1 MARDHR
7 KLRAF
12 QLSDELVFLNYDL
25 TACFPKDELYVLTTQ
40 MRRAALSVA
49 NNIVEGCALSSQGEY
64 LKHLN
69 IAMGSLRELGYDI
82 PVARRRQYATPA
94 LIEACETKYEE
105 VARVLGA
112 LIRSLRNGM

>member
-12 QLSDELVFLNYDL
+12 QLSDELVFLKYEL
-25 TACFPKDELYVLTTQ
+25 TACFPKDETFVLTAQ

-49 NNIVEGCALSSQGEY
+49 NNIVEGRALASHGEY

-82 PVARRRQYATPA
+82 TVAKRRQYATPA
-94 LIEACETKYEE
+94 LIEANETKCEE
-105 VARVLGA
+105 TARVLGA
-112 LIRSLRNGM
+112 LIRSLRNGT